1 MLVGYARVSTG
12 EQNLDLQVDA
22 LEKNGCEKIFT
33 DSVSGAKWDRPG
45 LDEAMEYMRNGDTLV
60 VWRLDRLGRSLKN
73 LIDIVTDLEKKGVG
87 FRSLQESM
95 DTTTS
100 GGKLIFHVFGALAEF
115 ERNLI
120 RERTVAGLDAAR
132 ARGRKLGRRPI
143 MDERKI
149 ELWETLIMNPK
160 LSQSKRADML
170 GVSRTTLWRFEND
183 PEMVEYIERLKSR
196 PLYRENT

>member
-22 LEKNGCEKIFT
+22 LKKADCEKIFT
-33 DSVSGAKWDRPG
+33 DTMSGAKWDRPG

-73 LIDIVTDLEKKGVG
+73 LIEIVTGLEEKGIG
-87 FRSLQESM
+87 FRTLQESM

-120 RERTVAGLDAAR
+120 RERTMAGLDAAR
-132 ARGRKLGRRPI
+132 ARGRKLGRRP
-143 MDERKI
+143 MMNEQKI
-149 ELWETLIMNPK
+149 ELWETLIMNPR
-160 LSQSKRADML
+160 LSQSKRAEML

-183 PEMVEYIERLKSR
+183 PEIVEYIERLKSNK
-196 PLYRENT
+196 ENFPG